1 MRMAFMIE
9 VFFAYMILI
18 PFIVFNIFILFGSF
32 FQARVS
38 KLLQKILK
46 PEKEI
51 KKTLYKT
58 FKFLNVCIWIV
69 IGILFFL
76 SLDNPFS
83 LAGIMVFIAFRSGAS
98 LIRRLIFGIHDIR
111 IMKHHLPDNKAMDLV
126 SLMVKFGIFV
136 ELLFILIWG
145 ILYQYLGVAVNSIF
159 GIEVNF
165 LTLFLWIAGFGYG
178 LIASIV
184 QSIFSKQFLLKNEIG
199 IALVFSG
206 QILREKVEEKKRSV
220 KKLFKF

>member
-1 MRMAFMIE
+1 MIE
-9 VFFAYMILI
+9 VIFAYMILI
-18 PFIVFNIFILFGSF
+18 PFFIFNIFFLFGSF
-32 FQARVS
+32 FQARVA
-38 KLLQKILK
+38 KLLQKFLK

-51 KKTLYKT
+51 KETLYKT
-58 FKFLNVCIWIV
+58 FKYLNVFIWIV

-83 LAGIMVFIAFRSGAS
+83 LGGLMVFLAFRSGAS
-98 LIRRLIFGIHDIR
+98 LSRRFIFGIHDIR
-111 IMKHHLPDNKAMDLV
+111 IMKRHLPDNKAMDLI
-126 SLMVKFGIFV
+126 SFMVKFGIFV
-136 ELLFILIWG
+136 ELLFMLIWG
-145 ILYQYLGVAVNSIF
+145 ILYQYLSVAVNSIF
-159 GIEVNF
+159 GIEVNI
-165 LTLFLWIAGFGYG
+165 LTLFLWIGGFGYG

-206 QILREKVEEKKRSV
+206 QIVREKVKEKKTFV